1 MTRIVLTEEQ
11 AKLLDPTQAIE
22 ICDPKGHVV
31 VVIPPVLTADELAKI
46 RRVKDC
52 KGPWIPGW
60 LVQESL
66 HALEEA
72 WQREGPFDIA
82 RAREIVRE
90 HKASRGH

>member
-11 AKLLDPTQAIE
+11 AKLLNPAEEVQ
-22 ICDPKGHVV
+22 ICDPKGRVV
-31 VVIPPVLTADELAKI
+31 VVIPPTDAADELANI

-52 KGPWIPGW
+52 KGPWIPSW

-66 HALEEA
+66 KVLEEA

-82 RAREIVRE
+82 RAREIVLE
-90 HKASRGH
+90 HRASRGY